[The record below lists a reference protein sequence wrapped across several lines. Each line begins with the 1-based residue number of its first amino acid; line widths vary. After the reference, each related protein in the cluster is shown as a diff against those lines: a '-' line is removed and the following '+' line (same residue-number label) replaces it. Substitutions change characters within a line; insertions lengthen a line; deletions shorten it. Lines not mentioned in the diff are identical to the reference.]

1 VQERYCEKTGAKLFE
16 NFIND
21 TDVEHGHTG
30 QISTRAS

>member
-21 TDVEHGHTG
+21 TDEHGHTG